1 MRHAVYFVPPPN
13 DPLGRLAT
21 QWLGRDSF
29 TGNTVTMPQVGS
41 LTSADVAYH
50 TAAARRYGFHAT
62 LKAPFR
68 LARGVGEQELVGA
81 FQGFCANEDAFV
93 VPRMKI
99 TRMGGF
105 FALVPAR
112 PSLEIDALACKT
124 VLAFERFRAPLSEA
138 EIARRQPGSLTVAQ
152 LRNLHRW
159 GYPHVLDTFRF
170 HMTLT
175 GRVAESDRRAV
186 ETALQEWFAP
196 VIDLP
201 MHLASLSL
209 MIEPEP
215 GAPFRVRE
223 HARLEPLNQ
232 RMTA

>member
-1 MRHAVYFVPPPN
+1 MRHAIYFVPPPG
-13 DPLGRLAT
+13 DPLGRIST
-21 QWLGRDSF
+21 RWLGRDVF
-29 TGNTVTMPQVGS
+29 TGTVSDNPAVGRLS
-41 LTSADVAYH
+41 PADVAFH
-50 TAAARRYGFHAT
+50 TASARRYGFHAT
-62 LKAPFR
+62 MKAPFR
-68 LARGVGEQELVGA
+68 LARGRGEGELVQA
-81 FQGFCANEDAFV
+81 FLDFCRDETAFI

-99 TRMGGF
+99 ARIGRF

-124 VLAFERFRAPLSEA
+124 VMAFERFRAPLSEA
-138 EIARRQPGSLTVAQ
+138 EIARRQPGSLTIAQ

-175 GRVAESDRRAV
+175 GPVPESDRATV
-186 ETALQEWFAP
+186 EHALQEWFAP

-201 MHLASLSL
+201 MNLGSLSL
-209 MIEPEP
+209 MREAEP
-215 GAPFRVRE
+215 GAPFRVHE
-223 HARLEPLNQ
+223 HAPLHLLNE

>member
-1 MRHAVYFVPPPN
+1 M
-13 DPLGRLAT
+13 
-21 QWLGRDSF
+21 
-29 TGNTVTMPQVGS
+29 TGLPFFQIDAFASRPFEGNQACVMPMDAF
-41 LTSADVAYH
+41 LPD
-50 TAAARRYGFHAT
+50 AT
-62 LKAPFR
+62 LQAI
-68 LARGVGEQELVGA
+68 AAENNVAETA
-81 FQGFCANEDAFV
+81 FI

-99 TRMGGF
+99 ARIGRF

-124 VLAFERFRAPLSEA
+124 VMAFERFRAPLSEA
-138 EIARRQPGSLTVAQ
+138 DIARRQPGSLTIAQ

-175 GRVAESDRRAV
+175 GPVPESDRATV
-186 ETALQEWFAP
+186 EHALQEWFAP

-201 MHLASLSL
+201 MNLGSLSL
-209 MIEPEP
+209 MREAEP
-215 GAPFRVRE
+215 GAPFRVHE
-223 HARLEPLNQ
+223 HAPLHLLNE